1 MSEKIEIMG
10 ISVEKCYAEDVM
22 ESINQQW
29 YQETLA
35 TYGVLTMNLLLAAQ
49 QDEEL
54 KEYIET
60 LDKAVADEPE
70 IVKAAGLED
79 KEWENDISEHGF
91 SERYSGS

>member
-10 ISVEKCYAEDVM
+10 ISVEKCYAEDVI

-35 TYGVLTMNLLLAAQ
+35 TYGVLTMNLLAAQ

-54 KEYIET
+54 KSI
-60 LDKAVADEPE
+60 
-70 IVKAAGLED
+70 
-79 KEWENDISEHGF
+79 
-91 SERYSGS
+91 

>member
-1 MSEKIEIMG
+1 MQRMLWKN
-10 ISVEKCYAEDVM
+10 
-22 ESINQQW
+22 NQQW

-60 LDKAVADEPE
+60 L
-70 IVKAAGLED
+70 G
-79 KEWENDISEHGF
+79 
-91 SERYSGS
+91 